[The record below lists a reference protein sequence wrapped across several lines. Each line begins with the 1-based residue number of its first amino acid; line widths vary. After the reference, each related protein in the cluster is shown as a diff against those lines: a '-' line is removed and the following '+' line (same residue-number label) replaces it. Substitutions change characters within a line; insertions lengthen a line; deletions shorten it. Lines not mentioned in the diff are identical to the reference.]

1 MARLFEQ
8 IDDAL
13 AAWIRQQQMFF
24 VATAPLSANGNV
36 NCSPKGLDTLRILGP
51 HEVAWLDLG
60 GSGIETVA
68 HLKENGRI
76 VLMFCAFEGAP
87 RILRLHG
94 QGSVIER
101 GHPDF
106 NTLLAT
112 FPPQPVCRNLIR
124 IKVTRISDSCGW
136 GVPLY
141 DYTGQRDEIAR
152 AVAGKTPEQLRAK
165 AEKQNRLSVDGLE
178 GLDLEALK

>member
-1 MARLFEQ
+1 MARQFAQ

-24 VATAPLSANGNV
+24 VATAPLSADGRV

-76 VLMFCAFEGAP
+76 VLMFCAFEGGP

-94 QGSVIER
+94 QGTAIER

-106 NTLLAT
+106 DTLLAG
-112 FPPQPVCRNLIR
+112 FPPPPICRNLVH
-124 IKVTRISDSCGW
+124 IKVQRISDSCGW

-141 DYTGQRDEIAR
+141 DYRGQRDEIAR

-165 AEKQNRLSVDGLE
+165 AAKQNRHSIDGLD
-178 GLDLEALK
+178 GLDIDALG

>member
-1 MARLFEQ
+1 
-8 IDDAL
+8 
-13 AAWIRQQQMFF
+13 
-24 VATAPLSANGNV
+24 
-36 NCSPKGLDTLRILGP
+36 
-51 HEVAWLDLG
+51 
-60 GSGIETVA
+60 
-68 HLKENGRI
+68 
-76 VLMFCAFEGAP
+76 
-87 RILRLHG
+87 